1 MIAFEED
8 AAIEV
13 ADYRRLRAAVGWGE
27 IAVSSEELAAAFART
42 WNVVARRDGEV
53 VGLGRLLD
61 DGALY
66 ASVWDMLVLPEAQR
80 QGIGEG
86 ILTRL
91 LAHAES
97 CSLTVLVATAAGRPL
112 YERHGFVPG
121 DPGSVA
127 MLRRRGS

>member
-1 MIAFEED
+1 VIAFEED

-27 IAVSSEELAAAFART
+27 IAVSDEELEAAFAHT

-53 VGLGRLLD
+53 AGLGRLLD
-61 DGALY
+61 DGVLY
-66 ASVWDMLVLPEAQR
+66 ASVWDMLVAPEAQR
-80 QGIGEG
+80 QGIGDE

-91 LAHAES
+91 LAQAES
-97 CSLTVLVATAAGRPL
+97 RSLTVLVATAAGRTL
-112 YERHGFVPG
+112 YERHGFVPS

-127 MLRRRGS
+127 MLRRRRS

>member
-1 MIAFEED
+1 MIAFEEGAD
-8 AAIEV
+8 VPV
-13 ADYRRLRAAVGWGE
+13 ADYRRLRLAVGWGE
-27 IAVSSEELAAAFART
+27 LTVSDEQLAAAFART
-42 WNVVARRDGEV
+42 WNVVARQGSEI

-61 DGALY
+61 DGVLY
-66 ASVWDMLVLPEAQR
+66 ASVWDMLVAPEAQR

-97 CSLTVLVATAAGRPL
+97 RSLTVLVATAAGRPL

-127 MLRRRGS
+127 MLRRRVT

>member
-1 MIAFEED
+1 MIAFDEG
-8 AAIEV
+8 ASVPV

-27 IAVSSEELAAAFART
+27 VPVDDAELAAALART
-42 WNVVARRDGEV
+42 WNVIARRDGEV

-61 DGALY
+61 DGVLY
-66 ASVWDMLVLPEAQR
+66 ASVWDMIVAPEAQR
-80 QGIGEG
+80 QGIGEA

-97 CSLTVLVATAAGRPL
+97 RSLTVLVATAAGRAL

-121 DPGSVA
+121 DRGSAA
-127 MLRRRGS
+127 MLRRRMR